1 MSDDT
6 AASQEAFTPITTQDE
21 LDRVIGQ
28 RIARERAKFAD
39 YDEIRAQLASAV
51 RDKDTAERELG
62 DLQKAYAELETRLAT
77 AERSEL
83 RLRVAA
89 EKGVPADLLNGDTED
104 ALVAAADALLA
115 FQRSAGASSNHGP
128 ISGLDGL
135 GQFASR
141 NDEAREVFGL

>member
-1 MSDDT
+1 MSETT

-62 DLQKAYAELETRLAT
+62 DLQKAYAELETRLTT
-77 AERSEL
+77 AELSEL

-89 EKGVPADLLNGDTED
+89 EKGVPADLLNGDTEE

-115 FQRSAGASSNHGP
+115 FQRSSGASPHHGP

-135 GQFASR
+135 GQFPSR
-141 NDEAREVFGL
+141 DDEAREVFGL